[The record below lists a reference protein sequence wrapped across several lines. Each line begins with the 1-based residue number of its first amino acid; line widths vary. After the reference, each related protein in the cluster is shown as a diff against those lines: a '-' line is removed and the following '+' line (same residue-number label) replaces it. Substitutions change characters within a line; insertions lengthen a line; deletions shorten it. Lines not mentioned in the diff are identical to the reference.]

1 MTLREH
7 PNIIELIT
15 TCQDTE
21 NLYFVFEVSTQGTLN
36 ELCMERGKS
45 DLYFNTFYELGKLSL
60 DVCRGYAAQ
69 IASLLH
75 FLQIKDIV
83 HRDMKPHNLMLDD
96 DLNIKLVS
104 NIIHTN
110 LLYLQID
117 FGDAKDLNEKEE
129 EVEEVD
135 EMNIDNTAD

>member
-36 ELCMERGKS
+36 ELCMER
-45 DLYFNTFYELGKLSL
+45 GKLSL

-96 DLNIKLVS
+96 DLNIKL
-104 NIIHTN
+104 
-110 LLYLQID
+110 ID